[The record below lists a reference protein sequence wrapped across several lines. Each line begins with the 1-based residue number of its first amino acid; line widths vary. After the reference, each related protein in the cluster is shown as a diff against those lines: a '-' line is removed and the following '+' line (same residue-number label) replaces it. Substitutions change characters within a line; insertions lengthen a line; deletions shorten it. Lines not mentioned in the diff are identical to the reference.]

1 MNLIKKITLATLTV
15 LLLTACSEKNFDRS
29 QILKNVT
36 NNLIIPTYENFDQ
49 TTNSLHSA
57 SQAFTENPSPETL
70 AKLKEAWEIS
80 IKTWKQAEVYNFGPV
95 ESLVLVTAIDRW
107 PTSERG
113 IEQAIDEFDGSDDYL
128 VRIGSNRKGLP
139 AIEYLLFHDEESI
152 IIEEF
157 SSSDRQTYLNLL
169 TEALTQHSATILEE
183 WNLGY
188 AEKFISKTGNEADS
202 GITLLANEL
211 GYILQKV
218 RMEKLE
224 IPFGAQTEG
233 TPRLQMLES
242 LHANISKELIREN
255 LLSAQQTFN
264 GGEGS
269 GFDDYI
275 SALGIEDENGELLS
289 EAINREYENAFRI
302 LDSIDGS
309 LEDAILNQKP
319 TVQELIDSINQLYIY
334 TDIDMISQL
343 GILTVFSDNDGD

>member
-1 MNLIKKITLATLTV
+1 MNLIKKISIVTLASFLI
-15 LLLTACSEKNFDRS
+15 TACSGNNFDRS
-29 QILKNVT
+29 EILKNVT
-36 NNLIIPTYENFDQ
+36 SNLIMPTYENFDQ

-70 AKLKEAWEIS
+70 AKLNEAWELS
-80 IKTWKQAEVYNFGPV
+80 IKTWKRAEVYNFGPV

-113 IEQAIDEFDGSDDYL
+113 IEQAIEEYDGSDETL

-139 AIEYLLFHDEESI
+139 AIEYLLFHDEASVI
-152 IIEEF
+152 LEEF
-157 SSSDRQTYLNLL
+157 SDSNRRAYLNLL
-169 TEALTQHSATILEE
+169 TEALTQHSSEILEE
-183 WNLGY
+183 WNSGY
-188 AEKFISKTGNEADS
+188 ADDFIKKTGNEADA

-218 RMEKLE
+218 RMEKIE
-224 IPFGAQTEG
+224 IPFGSQTEG
-233 TPRLQMLES
+233 IPRLQMLES
-242 LHANISKELIREN
+242 VYANISKELIREN
-255 LLSAQQTFN
+255 LISAQQTFN
-264 GGEGS
+264 GGEGN

-289 EAINREYENAFRI
+289 KAINREYEHAFQI

-319 TVQELIDSINQLYIY
+319 TVQKLIDCINQLYIY
-334 TDIDMISQL
+334 ANVDMISQL